1 MFIVCVSVCVLGNVV
16 FKGEWCRK
24 KIPWLTLKLAK
35 DMTLPVGKLEREI
48 FPAISADEVLN
59 PVGFRSL
66 TVKFLTLYQHLWV
79 DI

>member
-1 MFIVCVSVCVLGNVV
+1 MQ
-16 FKGEWCRK
+16 E

-66 TVKFLTLYQHLWV
+66 TVKFLTLYQHL
-79 DI
+79 